1 MRLVARRSHWSDEPR
16 TNTGDGDSSSPQTTS
31 DPGDTCGRGPP
42 HTPRSARRALH
53 AQLAR
58 LSSPPGPRPHRD
70 LQGNSPRVGMGPVS
84 RSRTGHRHRVPHVV
98 GARLSDGEAPFEA
111 VHVALYC
118 AFFTDGINIG
128 RPEEDLEVVA
138 RVPGVDVG
146 RFLSNFEFGR
156 GRQAVLEDYEAPVSR
171 HAVRVIP
178 TLVVPD
184 GRHVIGA
191 VSLSEYRRVLGGVT
205 ALWLRFGQDA
215 A

>member
-1 MRLVARRSHWSDEPR
+1 
-16 TNTGDGDSSSPQTTS
+16 
-31 DPGDTCGRGPP
+31 
-42 HTPRSARRALH
+42 
-53 AQLAR
+53 
-58 LSSPPGPRPHRD
+58 
-70 LQGNSPRVGMGPVS
+70 
-84 RSRTGHRHRVPHVV
+84 
-98 GARLSDGEAPFEA
+98 PFEA

-215 A
+215 ADPGDPGRRRHPSRGELCRNPRLAGQSPKLS

>member
-31 DPGDTCGRGPP
+31 GDTCGRGPP
-42 HTPRSARRALH
+42 HTPRSVRRALH

-58 LSSPPGPRPHRD
+58 LSSPPGPRPYRV

-98 GARLSDGEAPFEA
+98 AARLSDGEAPFEA

-118 AFFTDGINIG
+118 AFFTDGANIG
-128 RPEEDLEVVA
+128 RPEEVLEVVA
-138 RVPGVDVG
+138 RVPRVEVG
-146 RFLSNFEFGR
+146 RFLSDFESGR
-156 GRQAVLEDYEAPVSR
+156 DRRAVLEDYETSVSR

-178 TLVVPD
+178 TLVAPD
-184 GRHVIGA
+184 GGHVIGA
-191 VSLSEYRRVLGGVT
+191 VSLSEYRRVLGG
-205 ALWLRFGQDA
+205 
-215 A
+215 